1 MFVAFRPLSAAQA
14 TPVFGDL
21 LVIRPNRRHRTILM
35 LIIPSRPGQEAN
47 PAQKEISS
55 GGNMRLYFR
64 LLVPILLILP
74 LNLTSVSAQEN
85 ATISVVVTDATSRLS

>member
-1 MFVAFRPLSAAQA
+1 
-14 TPVFGDL
+14 
-21 LVIRPNRRHRTILM
+21 
-35 LIIPSRPGQEAN
+35 
-47 PAQKEISS
+47 
-55 GGNMRLYFR
+55 MRLSFQ